1 MNMTKELF
9 LFELTQQLI
18 NLPKDERDRT
28 REYYSE
34 MIADRIEEGMDEADA
49 VAGLG
54 DPASIARDVI
64 QSWRE
69 LNESLPVPSET
80 HSNAALKSV
89 SIEDMSGDIAV
100 ESGAVSGAYELEY
113 ANCAAEDYSLSEQD
127 GALVIRYI
135 RKKPEGRFSLF
146 GMLSGNRRLTV
157 RLADGVESLSVRTS
171 SGDVDLDHL
180 NVKTLTL
187 SSASGD
193 MTIENV
199 RCAEA
204 ALNTASGD
212 AKLREFGAESLE
224 IRTASGDIEL
234 ESASVSGNAHLL
246 TRSGDARLDR
256 VESGALKFEGTSGD
270 FECDDLRVQ
279 GAMDIAAISGDVR
292 LRGVQAENCDVRTVS
307 GDLRTDNCDIAN
319 KLAASFTSGDCEL
332 ENVNAGSVQV
342 KAISGDLR
350 LENVQ
355 ARGEL
360 SACGTSGDVDVDS
373 VSGSGILLSTRN
385 GDIRGTLRDVPGGY
399 EFRANTSMGD
409 ANVPQTRGEHIVEAS
424 TSYGDISLEIE

>member
-80 HSNAALKSV
+80 RSGAALKSV

-135 RKKPEGRFSLF
+135 RKKPEGLFSLF
-146 GMLSGNRRLTV
+146 DMLSGNRRLTV
-157 RLADGVESLSVRTS
+157 RLADAVESLSVRTS
-171 SGDVDLDHL
+171 SGDMDLDHL

-212 AKLREFGAESLE
+212 AKLREFSAESLE

-256 VESGALKFEGTSGD
+256 VESVALKFEGTSGD
-270 FECDDLRVQ
+270 FEFNDLRVQ
-279 GAMDIAAISGDVR
+279 GAMEIAAMYGCAAFRRKTATCEPSAAICARTTAISPINSPR
-292 LRGVQAENCDVRTVS
+292 RSPAA
-307 GDLRTDNCDIAN
+307 IAN
-319 KLAASFTSGDCEL
+319 WKT
-332 ENVNAGSVQV
+332 
-342 KAISGDLR
+342 
-350 LENVQ
+350 
-355 ARGEL
+355 
-360 SACGTSGDVDVDS
+360 
-373 VSGSGILLSTRN
+373 
-385 GDIRGTLRDVPGGY
+385 
-399 EFRANTSMGD
+399 
-409 ANVPQTRGEHIVEAS
+409 
-424 TSYGDISLEIE
+424 